1 MIKRALVMACL
12 IPTIASAASFDCDV
26 AHSPLEKAVCA
37 DPALSTLD
45 SSIATSYNAA
55 LQRLSSDGQTILRDE
70 QRQWLQF
77 VRDICFTP
85 QDASEVGFCLTKR
98 YTDRLKDLS
107 TAAVTIGPYLF
118 SRSDYFSATTLDKA
132 GRPYEI
138 HAGAPR
144 IDAPLSPAIASWNSA
159 MEQKRT
165 IRAVDSDCGSR
176 HGDEYSSLEVNY
188 ASAKVISVKATDWE
202 YCHGTP
208 HGQGGTT
215 GLTYIIEPRLH
226 TLEAAD
232 LFNMDTAW
240 KDFLTSRSYEAI
252 KKKADGTS
260 VERDRV
266 ERAAINIRGW
276 TLTQDG
282 LLITIDPYAVLAY
295 AFGTTEVI
303 IPWSDL
309 KPFLAPNAP
318 IPPQT

>member
-1 MIKRALVMACL
+1 MIKPALVMACL
-12 IPTIASAASFDCDV
+12 IPTIASAASFDCDK

-55 LQRLSSDGQTILRDE
+55 MQRLSSDGQTILRDG
-70 QRQWLQF
+70 QRQWLHF
-77 VRDICFTP
+77 VRDLCFVP
-85 QDASEVGFCLTKR
+85 QDASSVEFCLTQH

-118 SRSDYFSATTLDKA
+118 SRSDYFSASTHDKA

-138 HAGAPR
+138 HTGAPR
-144 IDAPLSPAIASWNSA
+144 IDAPLSPTIALWNSA
-159 MEQKRT
+159 MAKQT
-165 IRAVDSDCGSR
+165 MHADGSDCGPG
-176 HGDEYSSLEVNY
+176 HGDEYSGAEVTY
-188 ASAKVISVKATDWE
+188 ASANAISVRTTNEE

-208 HGQGGTT
+208 HGHGGSA
-215 GLTYIIEPRLH
+215 GLTYMIEPHLH
-226 TLEAAD
+226 ALEASD

-240 KDFLTSRSYEAI
+240 KDFLTGRSYEAI
-252 KKKADGTS
+252 EKKADGAQ
-260 VERDRV
+260 VERKLV
-266 ERAAINIRGW
+266 ERAATDIRDW

-303 IPWSDL
+303 IPWRDL
-309 KPFLAPNAP
+309 KPFLAPNSP
-318 IPPQT
+318 IPAQT

>member
-12 IPTIASAASFDCDV
+12 IPTIASAASFDCDK

-37 DPALSTLD
+37 DPALSNLD

-55 LQRLSSDGQTILRDE
+55 MQRLSSKGQTILRDG
-70 QRQWLQF
+70 QRQWLHF
-77 VRDICFTP
+77 IRDLCFTP
-85 QDASEVGFCLTKR
+85 QDASEVGLCLTR
-98 YTDRLKDLS
+98 HYTDRLKDLS

-132 GRPYEI
+132 GQPYEI

-144 IDAPLSPAIASWNSA
+144 IDTPLSPTIALWNTTMAKQA
-159 MEQKRT
+159 MD
-165 IRAVDSDCGSR
+165 AVGSGCDSG
-176 HGDEYSSLEVNY
+176 HGDQYFGVEVT
-188 ASAKVISVKATDWE
+188 SAFANVISARATDWE

-208 HGQGGTT
+208 HGHGGNT
-215 GLTYIIEPRLH
+215 GVTYLIQPHLH
-226 TLEAAD
+226 ALEAAD
-232 LFNMDTAW
+232 LFDIGTAW
-240 KDFLTSRSYEAI
+240 KDFLTSRSYEVI
-252 KKKADGTS
+252 EKKAKGTP
-260 VERDRV
+260 VKRDRV

-303 IPWSDL
+303 IPWRDL